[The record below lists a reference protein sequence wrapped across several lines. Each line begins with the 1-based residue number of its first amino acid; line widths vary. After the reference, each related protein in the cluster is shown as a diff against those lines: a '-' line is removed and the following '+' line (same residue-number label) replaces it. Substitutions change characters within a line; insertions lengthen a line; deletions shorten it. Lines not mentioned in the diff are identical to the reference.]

1 MIGLGLEEPLPPQ
14 EILDDLYDGNSACGL
29 VVLLTLSQI
38 PNILL
43 QAPSLHAHHT

>member
-14 EILDDLYDGNSACGL
+14 EIMDDLYDGNSARDL

-38 PNILL
+38 SNILL